1 MTSGQCLCGKITWE
15 FSDKP
20 EAAYHCHCSMCR
32 KAHGAAFGTYYLVK
46 ADKFNWTVTLDTLVK
61 YCSSPETDRT
71 FCGEC
76 GSVVPNTDKENRIV
90 YVPAGSHTDGP
101 PVEAHIMVGSK
112 APWYEITDDL
122 VQYNIYPPGENLP
135 VYPNKTLLPATEGV
149 LRGSCLCGAV
159 EFEVVE
165 PFKVIHNCHCSRCR
179 RARAAAFTT
188 NGFVSSS
195 GVQFV
200 KGIEHVSFYR
210 LPEAKY
216 FTHAFCDVCGSGMP
230 RIDEQRKIAAVP
242 LGALDDDPGSGPV
255 DHLFTA
261 NKVHWFEIHGDLP
274 VFEGMPTG

>member
-15 FSDKP
+15 ISGKP

-46 ADKFNWTVTLDTLVK
+46 AENFGWTGTLDTLVT
-61 YCSSPETDRT
+61 YCSSPEVDRA

-76 GSVVPNTDKENRIV
+76 GSVVPNPDKENKIV
-90 YVPAGSHTDGP
+90 YVPAGSHADGP

-122 VQYNIYPPGENLP
+122 AQYDTYPPGENLT
-135 VYPNKTLLPATEGV
+135 VYPNKTLLPAKEGI

-159 EFEVVE
+159 EFQVVE

-200 KGIEHVSFYR
+200 KGIEHVSLYK

-230 RIDEQRKIAAVP
+230 RVDEQRKITAVP
-242 LGALDDDPGSGPV
+242 LGALDDDPGSSPA

-261 NKVHWFEIHGDLP
+261 NKAHWFEIHGDLP
-274 VFEGMPTG
+274 VFEGMPAG

>member
-15 FSDKP
+15 FNSKP

-46 ADKFNWTVTLDTLVK
+46 AENFDWTGALDTLVK
-61 YCSSPETDRT
+61 YCSSPEADRA

-76 GSVVPNTDKENRIV
+76 GSVVPYPDKENKIF

-101 PVEAHIMVGSK
+101 PVEAHIMFGSK

-122 VQYNIYPPGENLP
+122 AQYDTYPPGENLT
-135 VYPNKTLLPATEGV
+135 VYPNKTLLPAKEGI

-159 EFEVVE
+159 EFQVVE

-200 KGIEHVSFYR
+200 KGIE
-210 LPEAKY
+210 
-216 FTHAFCDVCGSGMP
+216 
-230 RIDEQRKIAAVP
+230 
-242 LGALDDDPGSGPV
+242 
-255 DHLFTA
+255 
-261 NKVHWFEIHGDLP
+261 
-274 VFEGMPTG
+274 